1 MEVIE
6 ALKLEIAKKEQEAQN
21 SAENMREGELK
32 KVKLKVAKDEREQ
45 CKAAGEENDHKVY
58 VTSSR
63 KLQIFKGIPLNRG
76 SDPWIE
82 EWIEDAKT
90 ICERRGLAR
99 EQTASFLL
107 AHFAEKANKR
117 FWLRKTKSKLTLN
130 RC

>member
-76 SDPWIE
+76 SDP
-82 EWIEDAKT
+82 
-90 ICERRGLAR
+90 
-99 EQTASFLL
+99 
-107 AHFAEKANKR
+107 
-117 FWLRKTKSKLTLN
+117 
-130 RC
+130 